1 MLIILIAA
9 YSKWLCIH
17 KFFIFSLAFRD
28 LILVLIIC
36 LCIWDAHKM
45 NFHLIPHGFPFETRS
60 FREPK
65 QYFTLLGVKII
76 FETIAHNC
84 FLSLFLFFLLSRYW
98 LIRRKLL
105 KFAFYSR
112 FLIAIFNFI
121 SCFLTRLSIQMLLPY
136 TRLTQLIII
145 NVVFHFK

>member
-36 LCIWDAHKM
+36 SCIWDAHKM
-45 NFHLIPHGFPFETRS
+45 NFYLIPHGFPFETRS